1 MSKKIITGV
10 LAVFVLSALAL
21 SGCTPSADPEKSGA
35 KSGSGAVSPS
45 GSSAAHLLGGW
56 TINTD
61 YVPVLTEE
69 SEKAF
74 QDALMGYTG
83 MNLKPVTLLATQVVA
98 GTNFLYLCEGEA
110 VTASPQ
116 PGWYLTVVYRD
127 LEGKSQISSVEEINV
142 TDLKTTEKAP
152 EANLAGGWTL
162 VPASDTVTLPEDVLV
177 AFEQAKTGYTGVTL
191 SPLAL
196 LASQVVAGKN
206 YMIFC
211 HGTTVTAEPLDSLYI
226 ATIYVDPQ
234 GKAAISDVQQLDYTA
249 YLK

>member
-1 MSKKIITGV
+1 MTKKIVTGF

-21 SGCTPSADPEKSGA
+21 SGCAPSGNPEKSGTE
-35 KSGSGAVSPS
+35 SGSVSPS
-45 GSSAAHLLGGW
+45 GSSETQLLGGW
-56 TINTD
+56 TINSD

-74 QDALMGYTG
+74 QDALVGYTG

-98 GTNFLYLCEGEA
+98 GTNFLYLCQGEA
-110 VTASPQ
+110 VTAEPH
-116 PGWYLTVVYRD
+116 PGWYLVVVYRD
-127 LEGKSQISSVEEINV
+127 LEGKAQFSSVEKLNV
-142 TDLKTTEKAP
+142 TDLKTTEKTP

-162 VPASDTVTLPEDVLV
+162 MPPSNTVTLSEEALS
-177 AFEQAKTGYTGVTL
+177 AFNQATVGYTGVTL

-196 LASQVVAGKN
+196 LATQVVAGKN

-211 HGTTVTAEPLDSLYI
+211 HGTMVTAEPLDSLYI
-226 ATIYVDPQ
+226 ATVYVNPE
-234 GKAAISDVQQLDYTA
+234 GKAELSDVQQLDYLA